1 MLTMKRP
8 KEGVFT
14 EREEGRINS
23 SKDKCARRAS
33 RSRTGSGS
41 DYTLE
46 TMGSYGRI
54 LSLETMW
61 HCLYFRVAG

>member
-23 SKDKCARRAS
+23 SKHKCTRRVS
-33 RSRTGSGS
+33 RSRLGAGGKES
-41 DYTLE
+41 
-46 TMGSYGRI
+46 
-54 LSLETMW
+54 LSVPNLDW
-61 HCLYFRVAG
+61 KWG

>member
-14 EREEGRINS
+14 EREEGRISS

-33 RSRTGSGS
+33 RSRLGAGGKHS
-41 DYTLE
+41 
-46 TMGSYGRI
+46 
-54 LSLETMW
+54 LSVPNADWKWE
-61 HCLYFRVAG
+61 